1 MDIFEELLFNINHD
15 CAEEFINLPFDIQE
29 IIYNNI
35 RNDLLKENTTRHRHR
50 LTKELKNT
58 VKPLNITEYGG
69 FLGGAWE
76 YLFTNKNRWV
86 DIYSKASLEQS
97 LGWSA
102 LQFCRNEFILNP
114 L

>member
-35 RNDLLKENTTRHRHR
+35 KNDLLKENTKLQKHR
-50 LTKELKNT
+50 LSKDIKNT

-69 FLGGAWE
+69 FIGGAWE
-76 YLFTNKNRWV
+76 YLFANKNKWV

-102 LQFCRNEFILNP
+102 LQFCRNEFIVNP